1 MSDYTRIAYAPS
13 SSHIHVWEVQQDGEK
28 EHLFA
33 CDEVCDG
40 GHCVGPDDLT
50 REREVTVRDTEVE
63 RQGDTVTLNLIE
75 VVSEPSED
83 E

>member
-13 SSHIHVWEVQQDGEK
+13 SSHIHVWEVQSDGEK

-40 GHCVGPDDLT
+40 DHCVGPDDISS
-50 REREVTVRDTEVE
+50 ERSVTVADVEVE
-63 RQGDTVTLNLIE
+63 RKGDTVVVNLVD
-75 VVSEPSED
+75 VVSEPSV
-83 E
+83 

>member
-1 MSDYTRIAYAPS
+1 MSNYTRLAYAPS
-13 SSHIHVWEVQQDGEK
+13 SDAIHVWEVQNDGEK

-40 GHCVGPDDLT
+40 DHCVGPDDLT
-50 REREVTVRDTEVE
+50 REREVSVRDVEVE
-63 RQGDTVTLNLIE
+63 RKGDTVTVTLLD
-75 VVSEPSED
+75 VAAEPD

>member
-1 MSDYTRIAYAPS
+1 MTDYTRIAYAPS
-13 SSHIHVWEVQQDGEK
+13 SSHIHVWEVQDDGEK

-40 GHCVGPDDLT
+40 DHCVGPDDFSS
-50 REREVTVRDTEVE
+50 EREVSVSDVEVE
-63 RQGDTVTLNLIE
+63 RKGDTVTVNLHGA
-75 VVSEPSED
+75 VSSPD

>member
-1 MSDYTRIAYAPS
+1 MTDYTRIAYAPS
-13 SSHIHVWEVQQDGEK
+13 STHIHVWEVNNDGEK

-40 GHCVGPDDLT
+40 DHCVGVDDLSG
-50 REREVTVRDTEVE
+50 ERSVSVRDVEVE
-63 RQGDTVTLNLIE
+63 LKGDTVVVNL
-75 VVSEPSED
+75 VDVAAEPD